1 MTGGHIGGR
10 AIVGALRLALL
21 AIAACGTTTAGA
33 APKQELDQVRGRL
46 QALQKELRESEEDRE
61 EAADRLKASER
72 AISDANRRLREL
84 GRQRK
89 GLQEELKRISGKSMD
104 LGSRVATQRDEIA
117 RMLHSRYVTGQAEPL
132 RLVLARQDPNR
143 VARDLHYLTYVS
155 RARAA
160 VVGDL
165 RRDLAELAG
174 LAESTRARGQDLLSV
189 ERAQES
195 EKRVLE
201 SQKNDRQR
209 VLASVSAELA
219 KQRREY
225 ATLKKDEERL
235 TRLIDKLARALARK
249 PSPAKPARR
258 GGEPAV
264 ANRETP
270 APMPDGG
277 AFRALR
283 GRLRLPVAGVLASR
297 FGSPPGDDGF
307 SRKGVFIRAR
317 AGQDVKAV
325 AAGRIVFA
333 DWLRGFGNL
342 VIVDHGDGYMSLY
355 GNNEALLRQPGD
367 SVHAGD
373 VIASVGASG
382 GQETA
387 GLYFEMRHQGRPFD
401 PLAWAPPQ

>member
-1 MTGGHIGGR
+1 VTEGRIGAGTV
-10 AIVGALRLALL
+10 ASALRRALL
-21 AIAACGTTTAGA
+21 VIGSLGVLTADA

-46 QALQKELRESEEDRE
+46 QTLQKELRESEENRE

-89 GLQEELKRISGKSMD
+89 DLQQELKRISAQRAE
-104 LGSRVATQRDEIA
+104 LGSRVAQQRDEIA
-117 RMLHSRYVTGQAEPL
+117 RMLHGRYVAGQVEPL

-174 LAESTRARGQDLLSV
+174 LAEATRTRGEDLQSV
-189 ERAQES
+189 EQAQES
-195 EKRVLE
+195 ERRILE
-201 SQKNDRQR
+201 SQKKDRQR
-209 VLASVSAELA
+209 VLASVSAELV

-235 TRLIDKLARALARK
+235 TRLIEKLARALARK
-249 PSPAKPARR
+249 PPPAKPARR

-270 APMPDGG
+270 VPMPDSA

-283 GRLRLPVAGVLASR
+283 GRLRLPVAGEVASR

-307 SRKGVFIRAR
+307 SRKGVFIRAK

-325 AAGRIVFA
+325 AEGRVVFA

-367 SVHAGD
+367 SVRAGD

-401 PLAWAPPQ
+401 PLVWAPPH

>member
-1 MTGGHIGGR
+1 VTAGTIGR
-10 AIVGALRLALL
+10 SAIVTTLRLALL
-21 AIAACGTTTAGA
+21 AAIVGSTMAAA
-33 APKQELDQVRGRL
+33 APRQELDEVRGRL
-46 QALQKELRESEEDRE
+46 QALQKELRESEENRE

-84 GRQRK
+84 GRQRRD
-89 GLQEELKRISGKSMD
+89 LQQELTRISGQSAE
-104 LGSRVATQRDEIA
+104 LGSRVARQRDEIA
-117 RMLHSRYVTGQAEPL
+117 RMLHARYVSGHAEPL

-160 VVGDL
+160 VAADL
-165 RRDLAELAG
+165 RLNLEELAG
-174 LAESTRARGQDLLSV
+174 LAETTRTRGQDLLSV

-195 EKRVLE
+195 EKRILE
-201 SQKNDRQR
+201 SQKSDRQR

-235 TRLIDKLARALARK
+235 TRLIEKLARALARK
-249 PSPAKPARR
+249 APPSKPARR
-258 GGEPAV
+258 GGEPVV

-270 APMPDGG
+270 APMPDGA

-283 GRLRLPVAGVLASR
+283 GRLRLPVAGELVSR

-325 AAGRIVFA
+325 AAGRVVFA

-367 SVHAGD
+367 SVRAGD

-382 GQETA
+382 GQETS

-401 PLAWAPPQ
+401 PLAWAPPH

>member
-1 MTGGHIGGR
+1 MTAGLKGRR
-10 AIVGALRLALL
+10 AIVGTLGLALL
-21 AIAACGTTTAGA
+21 AIAGFGAGPASA
-33 APKQELDQVRGRL
+33 APNQELDQVRGRL
-46 QALQKELRESEEDRE
+46 QALQKELRESEENRE

-84 GRQRK
+84 GRQRRD
-89 GLQEELKRISGKSMD
+89 LQQDLRRISGQSVE

-117 RMLHSRYVTGQAEPL
+117 RMLHTRYVTGQAEPL

-155 RARAA
+155 RARAG

-165 RRDLAELAG
+165 RRSLTELAG
-174 LAESTRARGQDLLSV
+174 LAEATRARGQDLQSV

-201 SQKNDRQR
+201 SQKSDRQR

-235 TRLIDKLARALARK
+235 TRLLEKLARALARK
-249 PSPAKPARR
+249 PPPAKPGRR
-258 GGEPAV
+258 GSEPVV

-270 APMPDGG
+270 APMQDGA

-283 GRLRLPVAGVLASR
+283 GRLRLPVAGELASR

-325 AAGRIVFA
+325 AAGRVVFA

-367 SVHAGD
+367 SVRAGD
-373 VIASVGASG
+373 AIASVGASG
-382 GQETA
+382 GQETP

-401 PLAWAPPQ
+401 PLGWAPPH

>member
-1 MTGGHIGGR
+1 M
-10 AIVGALRLALL
+10 VSALRLALL
-21 AIAACGTTTAGA
+21 AIVSLGSTVAAA
-33 APKQELDQVRGRL
+33 APKQELDEVRGRL
-46 QALQKELRESEEDRE
+46 QALQKELRESEESRE
-61 EAADRLKASER
+61 EAVDRLKASER
-72 AISDANRRLREL
+72 AISDANRRLRGL

-89 GLQEELKRISGKSMD
+89 DLQQELNRISGQSTE
-104 LGSRVATQRDEIA
+104 LGSLAASQRDEIA
-117 RMLHSRYVTGQAEPL
+117 RMLHARYVSGRAEAL
-132 RLVLARQDPNR
+132 RLILARQDPNR

-165 RRDLAELAG
+165 RRSLAELAG
-174 LAESTRARGQDLLSV
+174 LAEAARARGQDLRSV

-235 TRLIDKLARALARK
+235 TRLLEKLARALARK
-249 PSPAKPARR
+249 PPPPKPGRR
-258 GGEPAV
+258 GGEPVV

-270 APMPDGG
+270 APMPDGA

-283 GRLRLPVAGVLASR
+283 GRLRLPVAGELASR

-325 AAGRIVFA
+325 AAGRVVFA

-367 SVHAGD
+367 GVSAGD

-382 GQETA
+382 GQQTS
-387 GLYFEMRHQGRPFD
+387 GLYFELRHQGRPFD
-401 PLAWAPPQ
+401 PLAWAPPH